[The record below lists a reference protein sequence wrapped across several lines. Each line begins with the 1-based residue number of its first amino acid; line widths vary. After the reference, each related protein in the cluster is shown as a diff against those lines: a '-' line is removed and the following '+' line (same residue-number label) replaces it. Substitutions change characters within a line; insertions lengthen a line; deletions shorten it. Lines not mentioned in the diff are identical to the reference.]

1 MSMNMEP
8 EPRLE
13 PPENKIAAI
22 CTKCG
27 QPIYAGESGD
37 CIDVCVCP
45 DCIAGMLDTV
55 IRDAKITGDYKML
68 IGWLGL

>member
-1 MSMNMEP
+1 MKMEP

-27 QPIYAGESGD
+27 QPIYVNESRD
-37 CIDVCVCP
+37 CIAVCVCP
-45 DCIAGMLDTV
+45 DCVEGMIDA
-55 IRDAKITGDYKML
+55 IICDAKTTGDYKMI